1 MPSLRNIGQ
10 SLPPRLRWY
19 VLATIA
25 IGVPATGVAM
35 GLSTRAHLTPRVVIG
50 IATFFFLTMLA
61 EWRPV
66 PIDPEGKRLVSLA
79 FVFIIS
85 SEILFGWE
93 WSVLI
98 GAVGISLAMT
108 LDRVPP
114 IKVAFNGAT
123 YAIASG
129 LAALPLLV
137 QAPGSR
143 SSYGLLAVSVV
154 VSGAI
159 FVFVNVLLV
168 CGAIGLASGGSIREV
183 FAEHLR
189 HSGPIFGIAVF

>member
-1 MPSLRNIGQ
+1 MPSIRHIGQ
-10 SLPPRLRWY
+10 SLPPSLRWN

-35 GLSTRAHLTPRVVIG
+35 GLSARAHLTPRMVVG
-50 IATFFFLTMLA
+50 IATFFLLTILA

-93 WSVLI
+93 WSILI
-98 GAVGISLAMT
+98 GAIGISLAMT
-108 LDRVPP
+108 LDRAQP

-129 LAALPLLV
+129 LASLPLLIET
-137 QAPGSR
+137 PGSE
-143 SSYGLLAVSVV
+143 SSYGLLAVAVV

-159 FVFVNVLLV
+159 FVLVNV
-168 CGAIGLASGGSIREV
+168 
-183 FAEHLR
+183 
-189 HSGPIFGIAVF
+189 